1 VADNLATPLH
11 APSPATRPPSSQAQ
25 EQTPPDPYA
34 TRPTIDDVVC
44 PVALASQVSVPGYE
58 IMGELGRGGMGVVYR
73 ARQIELKRVVALKM
87 ILAGGHAG
95 EMALARFRREAE
107 AIARLQHPN
116 IVQIHEVGEH
126 EGRPYFS
133 LEFCGGG
140 SLAKRIAGSPLLPS
154 EAATVVQILA
164 RAIHVA
170 HQKGIVH
177 RDLKPGN
184 VLLTE
189 DGTPK
194 VTDFGLA
201 KQLDEVG
208 QTASGAVMGT
218 PSYMA
223 PEQAAGRKDVGT
235 AADVYALGAI
245 LYECL
250 TGRPPFRAATPLDT
264 VMQVINDDPVPP
276 RQLNAG
282 VPKDLEAVCLKCLH
296 KIPPRR
302 YGTAEALAADLA
314 RFLEG
319 EPISIQ
325 QSGLLD
331 RLAGALDRVQLQAQF
346 AAYGSLLLWLALAMF
361 LPEVLVNVAIVL
373 DGPFYLVALGQFG
386 RLAAFLVLVGYF
398 RGWQW
403 APRGAVERQ
412 LWFVWGGYMLACLA
426 FATSS
431 RLVIGWGNMVELK
444 FYQGLAALAAL
455 AFFSLAGNFWGYC
468 AVIGLG
474 FLALAYL
481 MAANL
486 LWAPIEFGAAWAIV
500 LVFLGLR
507 LRRLGKQSL

>member
-1 VADNLATPLH
+1 MH
-11 APSPATRPPSSQAQ
+11 EQA
-25 EQTPPDPYA
+25 PPDPYA
-34 TRPTIDDVVC
+34 TRSTISEVVC
-44 PVALASQVSVPGYE
+44 PVALASQVAIPGFE
-58 IMGELGRGGMGVVYR
+58 ILGELGRGGMGVVYQ
-73 ARQIELKRVVALKM
+73 ARQIDLKRVVALKM
-87 ILAGGHAG
+87 ILAGEHAG
-95 EMALARFRREAE
+95 AVSIARFRTEAE

-140 SLAKRIAGSPLLPS
+140 SLEKRIAGTPLLPF
-154 EAATVVQILA
+154 EAATLVQTLA

-170 HQKGIVH
+170 HQKGVIH
-177 RDLKPGN
+177 RDLKPAN

-194 VTDFGLA
+194 ITDFGLA
-201 KQLDEVG
+201 KQLDAVG

-250 TGRPPFRAATPLDT
+250 TGRPPFRADTPLDT

-276 RQLNAG
+276 RQHNAG
-282 VPKDLEAVCLKCLH
+282 VPKDLEAVCMKCLH
-296 KIPPRR
+296 KVPPRR
-302 YGTAEALAADLA
+302 YATAEALAADLA
-314 RFLEG
+314 RFLQG
-319 EPISIQ
+319 EPVSIQ

-346 AAYGSLLLWLALAMF
+346 AAYGSLLLWLAPAMF
-361 LPEVLVNVAIVL
+361 LPEVLVNAVVAL
-373 DGPFYLVALGQFG
+373 DGPSYLVALGQFG
-386 RLAAFLVLVGYF
+386 RLAAFVGVLGYF
-398 RGWQW
+398 RDWHL
-403 APRGAVERQ
+403 APRGAAERQ
-412 LWFVWGGYMLACLA
+412 LWFVWGGYMLACLT
-426 FATSS
+426 FAISG
-431 RLVIGWGNMVELK
+431 RLVFGYGTMVELK
-444 FYQGLAALAAL
+444 FYQGLAALTAL

-468 AVIGLG
+468 AVIGLC
-474 FLALAYL
+474 FLALTFV

-486 LWAPIEFGAAWAIV
+486 LWAPIEFGAAWAVV
-500 LVFLGLR
+500 LVLLGLR
-507 LRRLGKQSL
+507 LRRLGMHRL